1 MLFRNPKFLLS
12 SALFLLAAPV
22 AAQVTTFPDDVV
34 IEGDLTVD
42 AGTTGSIYVEGDSVI
57 DGSLCLG
64 NTCQPTTTFANDET
78 LILRY
83 TQHSIVFDDTSSS
96 SAPNRDWTLR
106 VNDPNSVA
114 TGGIDKFAVEDD
126 TAGTTPFTIA
136 GGVPDNAFWLDTS
149 GYLGLGTSMPQTSV
163 HVVSPLAS
171 AVMRL
176 EETNGTAGG
185 FDIAASDAAFQ
196 VASSGNRTIPLVIEG
211 TAPSNSLYVAGTGYV
226 GFGTDTPAAPFEV
239 SDDDSFSF
247 FRITATGA
255 PVNQSADVVFTQGPL
270 NTGEFRYNI
279 VDGDGPEMRLNA
291 DGDVTIAGKLTTAG
305 SCSVGCDA
313 VFDADYPLPSIE
325 DHLAET
331 LALGHLPNVG
341 PTRNGEPWDVTDK
354 MGRILNELEHAHLFI
369 GQLNDRNAAQR
380 ARIEAQDSR
389 IEALTAELASLAAR
403 LDARQN

>member
-12 SALFLLAAPV
+12 SALFLLAAPA

-42 AGTTGSIYVEGDSVI
+42 AGTNGSIYVEGDSVI

-83 TQHSIVFDDTSSS
+83 TQHSIVFDDTSSPT
-96 SAPNRDWTLR
+96 APNRDWTLR

-149 GYLGLGTSMPQTSV
+149 GYMGLGTSMPQTSV

-226 GFGTDTPAAPFEV
+226 GFGTDTPDAPFEV

-279 VDGDGPEMRLNA
+279 VDGDGPEMKLNA
-291 DGDVTIAGKLTTAG
+291 DGDMQIAGTLTTAG
-305 SCSVGCDA
+305 SCSAGCDA

-369 GQLNDRNAAQR
+369 GQLNDHNAAQR
-380 ARIEAQDSR
+380 ARIEVQDSR